1 MGQEELEGTL
11 VGRVI
16 HGYELVS
23 QIGSGATGVVYAA
36 RRPEQERRFAVKVIH
51 EALGHMPILRGRF
64 AREARALAKL
74 SHERV
79 VEIIDVGV
87 EDDLPFIVMEHLEG
101 QTLEDALYE
110 LPLAPDV
117 ALEVTRQVLEALA
130 FAHEREIVHRDL
142 KPANIFLLGEPG
154 DAAVVKVLDF
164 GLAKFLSAEELDA
177 EGTLTRKGRVVGTPA
192 YMAPEQI
199 SGISLD
205 VRADIYACGVL
216 LYELLADR
224 RPFDYDRRSQLLK
237 AHLFEPVPRMADVR
251 HGLRV
256 APELEDVVRR
266 ALAKDPTERF
276 ANGAE
281 MLAALAPFGA
291 DDVEV
296 GEPSAR
302 SRERSTAGTSSVIIE
317 GSEREALTSSVR
329 TSADGGV
336 APVRATTTTHWSEA
350 RWVGALVWTLGLLG
364 LAAVVLTMWYATTL
378 R

>member
-1 MGQEELEGTL
+1 MGQEDLEGTL

-87 EDDLPFIVMEHLEG
+87 EDDLPFIVMEHLDG
-101 QTLEDALYE
+101 QTLEDALYA
-110 LPLAPDV
+110 LPLAPVV
-117 ALEVTRQVLEALA
+117 ALDVTRQVLEALA

-142 KPANIFLLGEPG
+142 KPANIFLLEEPG
-154 DAAVVKVLDF
+154 TVVKVLDF

-237 AHLFEPVPRMADVR
+237 AHLFEPVPRMGDVR

-266 ALAKDPTERF
+266 ALAKDPAERF

-281 MLAALAPFGA
+281 MLAALAPFGE

-296 GEPSAR
+296 GDASAR
-302 SRERSTAGTSSVIIE
+302 SRERSTAGASSVIIE
-317 GSEREALTSSVR
+317 GAEREALASSVR
-329 TSADGGV
+329 TSAEAGGERGSV
-336 APVRATTTTHWSEA
+336 GSRAHWSEA
-350 RWVGALVWTLGLLG
+350 RWVGAAVWTLGILG